1 MTADEFRAI
10 RIRMVRTQ
18 QVLASELGVSSAV
31 VNEYERGVRRVP
43 WDIGETMRRMDGAI
57 GTRCRCGNRI
67 VAEFHDRRCGACTK
81 PLPESAHG

>member
-10 RIRMVRTQ
+10 RIRMEHTQ
-18 QVLASELGVSSAV
+18 LALANKLGVSSTA

-43 WDIGETMRRMDGAI
+43 WDIGETMRRLDGTI

-67 VAEFHDRRCGACTK
+67 VTEFHDRRCGACTK
-81 PLPESAHG
+81 PLPEIAHG